1 MKKNIWSLTSTIA
14 LLLGGVAIAGGA
26 ASAQNADADRADT
39 EVRQLDTVTVT
50 AQKREQ
56 SAQDVPVSITAVSG
70 EQIVEAGAGN
80 LEDLKGYLPNVEIV
94 DSPGRNRVVIRGLG
108 SGAGNIAFEQSVGM
122 YIDGIY
128 ASRAALFQAP
138 FLDMERVEVLKGP
151 QGVLFGKN
159 SIAGAVS
166 VITNKPT
173 SEFEAEISGSYEF
186 EHESY
191 EVTGILSG
199 QIAEGLYGRIAAKTS
214 DEGAFMDNPVLGR
227 DVPELNTNVVRGTL
241 VWDASPDT
249 ELMLKVEG
257 SKFNNDGSSWQLFAD
272 YSPGTLP
279 YIAEN
284 DPASLPPGLFAPIY
298 FGSRALG
305 EDFILDNTSFINEEE
320 ATEQESFTTTFQ
332 AKHDFGSNE
341 LTYLFGYGE
350 FDRSQFTD
358 QDFSA
363 AQVLSLD
370 RGEDF
375 NQFSHEL
382 RLASTGG
389 GPLDYLVG
397 LYYLDREFTLTT
409 YQNLLGN
416 LPPAAA
422 FSLGGSY
429 TENTS
434 SLSAFGQVTWHVS
447 DVLRLTGGLRYSEE
461 DKDASKEN
469 STYEFGSTSVLKPQ
483 PTNPARP
490 NYSIDDSRSESG
502 IDPAIS
508 VQWDVGPSAMLY
520 ASWTRASKAGGFN
533 SQDVTGTLENFSYDE
548 ETAEAWELGVKAELL
563 DRRLRT
569 NASIFR
575 TKFDDLQVG
584 AFDPR
589 ISAFAVTNASKA
601 ISQGAELEVLFALS
615 DSITIGSNIAYL
627 DAEYEDFVV
636 SCPDNPVAAARLDCF
651 IGGTPARPLVDLEG
665 VTLENAPEITSSS
678 FIEYNQL
685 VGNSFEFT
693 TKLDASFKD
702 ETTLNFSQ
710 DYNLMSEPVWK
721 LNLRVALANLDN
733 GWEVAASAYNLTDEQ
748 PITFAGQAFSQPGV
762 YWATRDRGREV
773 RVSARYRF

>member
-1 MKKNIWSLTSTIA
+1 MKKNLWSLTSTIA
-14 LLLGGVAIAGGA
+14 LLLGGAALAGGA
-26 ASAQNADADRADT
+26 ASAQDADSADT

-56 SAQDVPVSITAVSG
+56 SAQDVPISITAVSG
-70 EQIVEAGAGN
+70 DQIVEAGAGN
-80 LEDLKGYLPNVEIV
+80 LEDLKDYLPNVEIV
-94 DSPGRNRVVIRGLG
+94 DAPGATRVVIRGLG

-122 YIDGIY
+122 YVDGIY

-138 FLDMERVEVLKGP
+138 FLDLERVEVLKGP

-159 SIAGAVS
+159 SIAGALS

-199 QIAEGLYGRIAAKTS
+199 EIAEGLYGRIAAKTS
-214 DEGAFMDNPVLGR
+214 DEGAFMDNPVVGGG
-227 DVPELNTNVVRGTL
+227 VPKSNTNVVRGTL
-241 VWDASPDT
+241 VWEADPDT
-249 ELMLKVEG
+249 ELMLKAEG
-257 SKFNNDGSSWQLFAD
+257 SRFRNDGSPWQVFAD

-284 DPASLPPGLFAPIY
+284 DPASLPPGLFAPVY

-305 EDFILDNTSFINEEE
+305 EDYIFDNTSFINEEE
-320 ATEQESFTTTFQ
+320 ALEQESFTTTFQ
-332 AKHDFGSNE
+332 AKHDFGSHE

-363 AQVLSLD
+363 ASVLNLD

-375 NQFSHEL
+375 SQFSHEL

-389 GPLDYLVG
+389 GPLEYLVG
-397 LYYLDREFTLTT
+397 LYYLDREFTLAE

-422 FSLGGSY
+422 FSLSGTY

-434 SLSAFGQVTWHVS
+434 SFSTFGQVTWHVNE
-447 DVLRLTGGLRYSEE
+447 VLRLTGGLRYSAE

-469 STYEFGSTSVLKPQ
+469 FTYEFGSTSVLKPQ

-490 NYSIDDSRSESG
+490 NFSIDDSRSESG

-508 VQWDVGPSAMLY
+508 VQWDFVPSAMLY

-533 SQDVTGTLENFSYDE
+533 SQDVTGTLENFSYGE

-563 DRRLRT
+563 DRRLRA
-569 NASIFR
+569 NAAIFR
-575 TKFDDLQVG
+575 TNFDDLQVG

-601 ISQGAELEVLFALS
+601 LSQGAELEALFAVS

-627 DAEYEDFVV
+627 NAEYQDFLV

-651 IGGTPARPLVDLEG
+651 IGGTPARPVLDLEG
-665 VTLENAPEITSSS
+665 VALENAPEITSSS
-678 FIEYNQL
+678 FIEFNQSIGKSL
-685 VGNSFEFT
+685 ELT

-710 DYNLMSEPVWK
+710 DYNLVSDPVWTF
-721 LNLRVALANLDN
+721 NLRAALADTNN
-733 GWEVAASAYNLTDEQ
+733 GWELAASAYNLTDEQ